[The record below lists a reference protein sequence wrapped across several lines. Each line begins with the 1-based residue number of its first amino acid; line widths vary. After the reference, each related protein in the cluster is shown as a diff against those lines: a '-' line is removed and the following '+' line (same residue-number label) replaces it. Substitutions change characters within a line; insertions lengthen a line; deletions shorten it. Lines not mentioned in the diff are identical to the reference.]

1 MSLVGYIWNKWGS
14 VPSSPGKLAR
24 PLPVCLVKSH
34 LGAFSSPSVHW
45 CWGTLPLHN
54 SAQKYE
60 CSALIF
66 QFITYQLLF
75 ALIYQVLEAK
85 YLPLDLFFF
94 FHCWLACLIQYS
106 WTLQAGYPSYS
117 LFYIPKH
124 AHLVTFPESETA
136 WSCWNASVCYGAA
149 VRQHGEFVSHGQLCL
164 NPEVPLAICGRQIL
178 LGFHCFSGIKLFLYL
193 IKFTRLT

>member
-94 FHCWLACLIQYS
+94 FSLLVSLLDTIQLNTAGRISFIQLVLYTKACPFGHFSWKWDCLI
-106 WTLQAGYPSYS
+106 LLKCLS
-117 LFYIPKH
+117 L
-124 AHLVTFPESETA
+124 L
-136 WSCWNASVCYGAA
+136 WCSC
-149 VRQHGEFVSHGQLCL
+149 
-164 NPEVPLAICGRQIL
+164 
-178 LGFHCFSGIKLFLYL
+178 
-193 IKFTRLT
+193 